1 MSADIFCDFSR
12 LLAYWR
18 TVNRLYQEWAV
29 MEEVETEDL
38 LVSV

>member
-1 MSADIFCDFSR
+1 MSADIFCDFSH

-18 TVNRLYQEWAV
+18 TVNRSYQEWAV
-29 MEEVETEDL
+29 RKEVEIDDL